1 MGHKFANQI
10 QRYRWAPYTHTHT
23 HRAPAKQPPQGGGGM
38 APSTTS
44 SRRRR
49 VALPS
54 MCMLLQQYSLD
65 HKAGHAHSLTAERQA
80 ETQHLPP
87 HSSAPPWLG
96 DGSRGLAVG
105 PPRDPGDQG
114 SSHLCGPRPSRLLRR
129 WGGREPAGFVG
140 INGSLGDTLQ
150 C

>member
-1 MGHKFANQI
+1 
-10 QRYRWAPYTHTHT
+10 
-23 HRAPAKQPPQGGGGM
+23 M

-129 WGGREPAGFVG
+129 WGGNRQGLSV
-140 INGSLGDTLQ
+140 
-150 C
+150 